1 MLSVDNFGI
10 GYAKNRIAQRAK
22 DRRLA
27 LNLSRKTLAE
37 RSGVTEA
44 SLKRFELTGDI
55 SMDSLLRLALAMECL
70 SDFETLFPGY
80 QSFQSLD
87 EISKPVR
94 QRGRV

>member
-10 GYAKNRIAQRAK
+10 GHTKNRIAQRAK

-94 QRGRV
+94 RRGRV

>member
-10 GYAKNRIAQRAK
+10 GYAKARIAQRAK
-22 DRRLA
+22 GRRLA

-55 SMDSLLRLALAMECL
+55 SMDSLLRLAFAMECL
-70 SDFETLFPGY
+70 SDFETLFSNY
-80 QSFQSLD
+80 QAFQSLD
-87 EISKPVR
+87 EISKPTR
-94 QRGRV
+94 QRGRG

>member
-10 GYAKNRIAQRAK
+10 GYTKNRIAQRAK

-80 QSFQSLD
+80 QSLQSLD
-87 EISKPVR
+87 EICKPVR
-94 QRGRV
+94 QRGRA

>member
-10 GYAKNRIAQRAK
+10 GYTKNRIAQRAK

-80 QSFQSLD
+80 QSLQSLD
-87 EISKPVR
+87 EICKPAR
-94 QRGRV
+94 QRGRA